1 MDAWSDAP
9 ELEKS
14 APERALY
21 CLRCGR
27 EGPERSRV
35 CPDCGDSLFERGYC
49 PVCEDELLLPVGAA
63 CPKHE
68 VELTEP
74 PLLPRAL
81 EGAETAPWV
90 TIATFADSAQAEA
103 TRLRLEAEGIPT
115 FVDGERMARTAI
127 YSVAT
132 GGAKLQVPEPLADD
146 ARVLLAQSWSLPVP
160 DDDLD
165 DAWEDLAPE
174 PGAEHEGVIVGVI
187 LLVLLVLLTPLLLAL
202 IVRLLR

>member
-9 ELEKS
+9 ELENT
-14 APERALY
+14 APAQPLY

-27 EGPERSRV
+27 EGPERVRV

-49 PVCEDELLLPVGAA
+49 PVCEDDLLLPIGAT

-68 VELTEP
+68 VELTERPPSRP
-74 PLLPRAL
+74 PLV
-81 EGAETAPWV
+81 GGHSTHWV
-90 TIATFADSAQAEA
+90 TIATFADSAEAEA

-115 FVDGERMARTAI
+115 FVDGERMARNAI

-132 GGAKLQVPEPLADD
+132 GGAKLQVPEPLAAD
-146 ARVLLAQSWSLPVP
+146 ARVLLSQSWKSPVH

-165 DAWEDLAPE
+165 DAWEELAPDTSAGWRAAMTGIIVFVLVS
-174 PGAEHEGVIVGVI
+174 PIVVII
-187 LLVLLVLLTPLLLAL
+187 LSWLLK
-202 IVRLLR
+202 